1 MRKWL
6 VMDQSV
12 SAPEDTPKPLRR
24 RRCKLERCRE
34 LFQPTKKWQL
44 FCCDKHRLEWHTNL
58 PDSRKMSKQLR
69 AMALQV
75 FTENLPWMAKKIA
88 RMLEIEPPP
97 VLIERIAD
105 RVIAKN
111 GTTRN

>member
-12 SAPEDTPKPLRR
+12 FAPEDTPKPLRR

-69 AMALQV
+69 AMAQDV
-75 FTENLPWMAKKIA
+75 FDENLQRMAKKIA

-105 RVIAKN
+105 RVISK
-111 GTTRN
+111 TSSR